1 MLVLRFIGVL
11 NAAVWL
17 GAAFFF
23 TFAVGPAFF
32 TAEVKDIF
40 KGLFWPGVMAQFVI
54 ERYFYL
60 QQICGVIALVHLI
73 AEWFYLG
80 RPLQRLNVALLAGLL
95 LFGFVGGFWI
105 QPKLH
110 ELHRVMYSMNEQYQ
124 AVSLSVAER
133 TEAAKSF
140 KTWHGVTRVMDI
152 VALAG
157 LLVYFWRVTHPSD
170 DLRILSA
177 TAGPQFRS

>member
-23 TFAVGPAFF
+23 TFAVGPALLSDEAKKVFP
-32 TAEVKDIF
+32 
-40 KGLFWPGVMAQFVI
+40 GSSPFWPGVMLQFVI
-54 ERYFYL
+54 GRYFYV
-60 QQICGVIALVHLI
+60 QQICGVIALVHLV

-80 RPLQRLNVALLAGLL
+80 RPLQRLNVVILGGLL

-110 ELHRVMYSMNEQYQ
+110 ELHLVTYGMNEQYQ
-124 AVSLSVAER
+124 
-133 TEAAKSF
+133 
-140 KTWHGVTRVMDI
+140 
-152 VALAG
+152 
-157 LLVYFWRVTHPSD
+157 P
-170 DLRILSA
+170 
-177 TAGPQFRS
+177 